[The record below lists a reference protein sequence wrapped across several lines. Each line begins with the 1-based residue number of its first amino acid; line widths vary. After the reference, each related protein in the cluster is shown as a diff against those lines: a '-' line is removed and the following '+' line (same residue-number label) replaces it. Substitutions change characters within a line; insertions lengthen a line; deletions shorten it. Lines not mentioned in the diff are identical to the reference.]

1 MSRPDIYILI
11 CKDEFSELKAIL
23 ETCGSTDIANTHD
36 PTTGLTPLMYAVV
49 QDNEPIAAL
58 LIDNGARLEEVDH
71 TGSTAMHW
79 AARMNH
85 AASVLTLI
93 VFGARVLVR
102 DKNNNTPRDV
112 NTGPE
117 TTSILKAEEDRILCV
132 PAMRALELYETR
144 DFNTEDLRMICNMDE
159 NLVLRMVEHAFPCVL
174 E

>member
-1 MSRPDIYILI
+1 MQRPDIYILI
-11 CKDEFSELKAIL
+11 CRDAFSELKAML
-23 ETCGSTDIANTHD
+23 ETRGSTDIANTLD

-58 LIDNGARLEEVDH
+58 LIANGARLEEVDR
-71 TGSTAMHW
+71 TESTAMHW

-93 VFGARVLVR
+93 VSGARVLVR
-102 DKNNNTPRDV
+102 DKNNKTPRDV
-112 NTGPE
+112 STGVE
-117 TTSILKAEEDRILCV
+117 TSSILKTEEDLILSV

-144 DFNTEDLRMICNMDE
+144 DFDTEDLRTICKMDE

-174 E
+174 G